1 MVECVPVVTHHTLRG
16 YQIMAEES
24 STNYTENVKVR
35 LTPEQRQ
42 GIERSAERLGLSLS
56 TYLRALAA
64 SYELRCERTER
75 DMSQ

>member
-1 MVECVPVVTHHTLRG
+1 
-16 YQIMAEES
+16 MADES
-24 STNYTENVKVR
+24 STQYSESVKIR

-64 SYELRCERTER
+64 SYELRCERTEQN
-75 DMSQ
+75 MSQ